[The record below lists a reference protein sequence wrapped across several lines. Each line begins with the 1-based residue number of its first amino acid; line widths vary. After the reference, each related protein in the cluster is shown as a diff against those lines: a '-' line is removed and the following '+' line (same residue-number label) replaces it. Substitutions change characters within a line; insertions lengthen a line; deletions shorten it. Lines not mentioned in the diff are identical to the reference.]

1 MHATIHLSPIFHTGS
16 FYQDGVCN
24 LITESVVGG
33 FAVGVVHSDC
43 LTVPFP
49 PLNKDLPANVLA
61 PVNDLGTEGEQRE
74 VTPRANRC
82 KCGTEDSPDQEQGSV
97 STVKGQ
103 KIPLEAVTAFE
114 GEDSG
119 CVGVECS
126 EKHPPAAV
134 PRLLG
139 PVAPSSILLGLL
151 KKAVEIRVH
160 NLPAPLDVRVV
171 GGGVRTGARLGI
183 LFSGGVDSVVMAALA
198 DLLAPH
204 RHP

>member
-1 MHATIHLSPIFHTGS
+1 M
-16 FYQDGVCN
+16 
-24 LITESVVGG
+24 GG
-33 FAVGVVHSDC
+33 FGVEVVHSDC

-49 PLNKDLPANVLA
+49 PLNKDLPDNVLA
-61 PVNDLGTEGEQRE
+61 LVDDLAEDREQRE
-74 VTPRANRC
+74 VTQSANKY
-82 KCGTEDSPDQEQGSV
+82 KCGTEDSPYQQQGIV

-103 KIPLEAVTAFE
+103 KTPLETVTAFE

-119 CVGVECS
+119 GGGMECS

-139 PVAPSSILLGLL
+139 PVDPSSILLGLL

-160 NLPAPLDVRVV
+160 NLPAPLDVRAV
-171 GGGVRTGARLGI
+171 GDRVKTGARLGI

-198 DLLAPH
+198 DLLALC
-204 RHP
+204 RHITMFCVDVM